1 MSFLIR
7 PISGIKRGYNVVN
20 SLDDKSLI
28 ITADSK
34 DYIVK
39 DLEVGREYFISGEIV
54 SNIME
59 VSDYSK
65 EQVLYI
71 SSQID
76 RAFVNYEDSITRN
89 NRDKL
94 SRKEKEMLK
103 LSIDDFVEIVSSIAS
118 NYDFVIFSNVLD
130 NTNDEELVRLFNGE
144 RFNLESIN
152 KSLKYYPEFVRDDE
166 DFINE
171 LDDDEDYIQKGKRI

>member
-54 SNIME
+54 NNIME
-59 VSDYSK
+59 VSDYSE

-76 RAFVNYEDSITRN
+76 RAFVNYEDSITDN
-89 NRDKL
+89 NGNW
-94 SRKEKEMLK
+94 EME
-103 LSIDDFVEIVSSIAS
+103 IDFYS
-118 NYDFVIFSNVLD
+118 
-130 NTNDEELVRLFNGE
+130 
-144 RFNLESIN
+144 
-152 KSLKYYPEFVRDDE
+152 KPEATP
-166 DFINE
+166 IGNNNE
-171 LDDDEDYIQKGKRI
+171 GIRYI